1 MTSLTRRNCYNYPRF
16 TKKIYFFQ
24 SLNGESRYV
33 IVDQKIFTFFKAET
47 LNSGMQSATDKL
59 LLFSSPVTRHSGMQ
73 SATKKLNFVVEV
85 TTDFSVSS
93 QKSKIFSV
101 DNHVRSFLLFFLSKT
116 SRKYDF
122 LKPKIRYFHDQ
133 IITQKIDPGF

>member
-1 MTSLTRRNCYNYPRF
+1 MTSFPAKTTLFALDSPLF
-16 TKKIYFFQ
+16 FYFFQ
-24 SLNGESRYV
+24 SRNGESRYV

-85 TTDFSVSS
+85 TTRFQCFAAKKVKCF
-93 QKSKIFSV
+93 QV
-101 DNHVRSFLLFFLSKT
+101 DNHVRSFLLFFSIQNML
-116 SRKYDF
+116 
-122 LKPKIRYFHDQ
+122 KIRLFKAENPNFPR
-133 IITQKIDPGF
+133 QKLSPKN